1 MSDITQEEIEEIKQL
16 IQVAA
21 EKLDT
26 ATGYNVQ
33 RLNACVEVGKRFIDL
48 KAKLGHG
55 RWIKW
60 LESNIGVSAVTTSR
74 WMKLAKLKAEG
85 KIDLNNKSIR
95 DAYIS
100 AGIIPDSD
108 GAKAGTTT
116 PPQAMY
122 ILHATRLSAALAR
135 LDPATL
141 SEVEFWALRAR
152 LKPIVEFADRIE
164 AMSAADWEERQ
175 NY

>member
-1 MSDITQEEIEEIKQL
+1 MSDITPEEIEEIKQL

-26 ATGYNVQ
+26 ATSYNVQ
-33 RLNACVEVGKRFIDL
+33 RLNACVEVGKRFIEL
-48 KAKLGHG
+48 KSRLGHG

-60 LESNIGVSAVTTSR
+60 LDDNIGVSAVTTSR

-95 DAYIS
+95 DAYIT

-108 GAKAGTTT
+108 GTKAGTTT
-116 PPQAMY
+116 PPQSVY
-122 ILHATRLSAALAR
+122 ILHATRLAAALSR
-135 LDPATL
+135 LDVATL
-141 SEVEFWALRAR
+141 SEVEVWALRAR
-152 LKPIVEFADRIE
+152 LKPIVEFASRLENIGTD
-164 AMSAADWEERQ
+164 ERDD
-175 NY
+175 

>member
-108 GAKAGTTT
+108 GTKAGTTT

-122 ILHATRLSAALAR
+122 ILHATRLMASLAR
-135 LDPATL
+135 LDVATL
-141 SEVEFWALRAR
+141 TEVEVWALRAR
-152 LKPIVEFADRIE
+152 LKPIVEFAGSMEGIK
-164 AMSAADWEERQ
+164 AEEGED
-175 NY
+175 

>member
-1 MSDITQEEIEEIKQL
+1 MSDITPEEIEEIKQL

-26 ATGYNVQ
+26 ATSYNVQ

-60 LESNIGVSAVTTSR
+60 LDDHIGVSAVTTSR

-95 DAYIS
+95 DAYIT

-108 GAKAGTTT
+108 GTKAGTTT
-116 PPQAMY
+116 PPQSVY
-122 ILHATRLSAALAR
+122 ILHATRLAAALAR
-135 LDPATL
+135 LDVATL
-141 SEVEFWALRAR
+141 SEVEVWALRAR
-152 LKPIVEFADRIE
+152 LRPIVEFAGRLEGIGT
-164 AMSAADWEERQ
+164 EERED
-175 NY
+175 

>member
-1 MSDITQEEIEEIKQL
+1 MNDITPEEIEEIKHL
-16 IQVAA
+16 IEVAA
-21 EKLDT
+21 QKLDT

-108 GAKAGTTT
+108 GTKAGTTT
-116 PPQAMY
+116 LPQAMY
-122 ILHATRLSAALAR
+122 ILHATRLMASLAR
-135 LDPATL
+135 LDVTTL
-141 SEVEFWALRAR
+141 TEVEMWALRAR
-152 LKPIVEFADRIE
+152 LKPIVEFAGKLEDF
-164 AMSAADWEERQ
+164 SAEEGED
-175 NY
+175 

>member
-1 MSDITQEEIEEIKQL
+1 MSEITQQEIEEIKAL
-16 IQVAA
+16 IEAA
-21 EKLDT
+21 NAKLDT
-26 ATGYNVQ
+26 ATTYNVQ

-60 LESNIGVSAVTTSR
+60 LDDHIGVSAVTTSR

-95 DAYIS
+95 DAYIT

-108 GAKAGTTT
+108 GTKAGTTT
-116 PPQAMY
+116 APQSVY
-122 ILHATRLSAALAR
+122 ILHATRLAAALSR
-135 LDPATL
+135 LDVATL
-141 SEVEFWALRAR
+141 SEVEVWALRAR
-152 LKPIVEFADRIE
+152 LKPIVEFAGRLEGIG
-164 AMSAADWEERQ
+164 AEERDD
-175 NY
+175 